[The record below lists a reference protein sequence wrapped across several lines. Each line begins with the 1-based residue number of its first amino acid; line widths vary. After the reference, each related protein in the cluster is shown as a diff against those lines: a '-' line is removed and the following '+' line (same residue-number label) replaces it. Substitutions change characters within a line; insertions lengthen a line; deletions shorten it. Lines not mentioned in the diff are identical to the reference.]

1 MAMTARSRVV
11 FGAVAALVVGC
22 ASVPQQAVDLSVTA
36 GRDLDAVH
44 RAHIALLDSY
54 FDRMESDVNA
64 FVDSEYRT
72 YSIERNMKDFK
83 LVDKIRDPSTAGE
96 GLDALDVMEVFVEE
110 IVADVEAFRAS
121 LLGPV
126 RAQRAEVRT
135 AIEDAYRRIQ
145 DAQAIVTGHLASV
158 RRVHDLQDEMLAR
171 AGLEGLR
178 EKFVDTTAKSADAI
192 AKLTKETEYVSGK
205 MVDFQK
211 ELEKLKATTG
221 ALKK

>member
-1 MAMTARSRVV
+1 MVPTTRNRMVL
-11 FGAVAALVVGC
+11 GAATALVLGC

-36 GRDLDAVH
+36 SRDLDAVH
-44 RAHIALLDSY
+44 RAHVALLDSY

-110 IVADVEAFRAS
+110 VVADVEAFRAT

-126 RAQRAEVRT
+126 RGQRAEVRT
-135 AIEDAYRRIQ
+135 KIEDAYRRIQ

-178 EKFVDTTAKSADAI
+178 ETFVEKTAKSADAI
-192 AKLTKETEYVSGK
+192 AKLTKDTRYVSGK
-205 MVDFQK
+205 MDDFGR
-211 ELEKLKATTG
+211 ELEKVKAATNRLT
-221 ALKK
+221 K